1 MFIRSAIIVILSVCL
16 LFSLHRVSE
25 AEKEGYTKGYEAAKN
40 EVVELPKATAEMC
53 TAWFF
58 SANLK
63 DAKKR
68 MCK

>member
-16 LFSLHRVSE
+16 LFSLHRIDE
-25 AEKEGYTKGYEAAKN
+25 AEKKGYTKGYEAAKN

>member
-16 LFSLHRVSE
+16 LISLHRTE
-25 AEKEGYTKGYEAAKN
+25 HAKKNGYKEGYTAAKN